1 MTDRAP
7 LSANATLPELM
18 RRLER
23 AAHVFGKKGRDGETT
38 ADPLAEAIVDVARHH
53 GQRATATVLVHG
65 LPLVGG
71 RLPVEHMGL
80 AARRAGLEAHIAD
93 SHLAN
98 LDDAALPVIAL
109 IADGSADV
117 VWQIFRDEQGH
128 AVSAEVSEPGRAETR
143 TRVAIG
149 EYSETS
155 SGRVVKLR
163 PAAPHRERAEGELP
177 RTEPSWLLQAFS
189 TSRKVYGE
197 AILATVAINVLALAM
212 PLYTMNIYDRVLP
225 NAAAETLWALSIGVI
240 LATAFDALIKTL
252 RARFVD
258 AAGRRGDVMLANF
271 IFGRLLG
278 ARLSPGVSTGV
289 RANTLR
295 EYETLREFFGSATLT
310 AFGDLPFLVLF
321 LAMIAVIAGPLVL
334 VPIAT
339 IPIVLAIAWLTQ
351 LRVAELT
358 EGQFRDTAQKNAI
371 AVEYIAGLETIKAAG
386 AESFAA
392 TRWERAV
399 ADGIRT
405 SNALR
410 DSTGLGMTAIFTSQT
425 LIQVLMIITGFYMVA
440 AGKLTTGGLIAATM
454 LAGRAMQPLGQ
465 VAALVARLHQAR
477 IAFRLLDAI
486 VKAPQEREDGAALI
500 APERIAGGIDI
511 EAVTLNYDKDV
522 PPVLRELQIVIRPGE
537 KVAIIGGIGSG
548 KTSLLKLIDG
558 LVAPTAGRV
567 MIDGLPVG
575 HIEPALLRATIG
587 LAMQDAE
594 VFQGTL
600 RDNITMGDPSLSD
613 TRVLEAAK
621 TSLAMTWISRL
632 PKGLDTAVRERGAGL
647 SAGQKQSLTL
657 ARALAREPAI
667 LLLDEPSSAMDPPSE
682 AQLVERLRA
691 DIGQRTLLLVTHR
704 PAMLDLVD
712 RIIVLEGGMKVLDGP
727 KASVIASLR
736 ARAAQTASTTGAT
749 PRANA

>member
-1 MTDRAP
+1 MTERTP
-7 LSANATLPELM
+7 SSTTATLPELM

-23 AAHVFGKKGRDGETT
+23 AALVFGKGVGDGEKPS
-38 ADPLAEAIVDVARHH
+38 DPLALSIADVARHH
-53 GQRATATVLVHG
+53 GQRTTAAILVHG

-71 RLPVEHMGL
+71 RLPVEHLEL
-80 AARRAGLEAHIAD
+80 AARRAGLEAQIAD
-93 SHLAN
+93 DHLAS
-98 LDDAALPVIAL
+98 LDDAELPVIAL

-117 VWQIFRDEQGH
+117 VWQLIRDEHGR
-128 AVSAEVSEPGRAETR
+128 AVSADVSEPGRAETR

-149 EYSETS
+149 EYSEAS

-163 PAAPHRERAEGELP
+163 PARPVQGSGEGQLP
-177 RTEPSWLLQAFS
+177 RAEPSWMLQAFS

-197 AILATVAINVLALAM
+197 AILATLAINVLALAL

-225 NAAAETLWALSIGVI
+225 NAASETLWALSLGVI
-240 LATAFDALIKTL
+240 LAMAFDALIKTL

-271 IFGRLLG
+271 IFSRLLG
-278 ARLSPGVSTGV
+278 ARLAPGISTGA

-310 AFGDLPFLVLF
+310 AFGDLPFLILF
-321 LAMIAVIAGPLVL
+321 LAMIAVVAGPLVL
-334 VPIAT
+334 VPMAAF
-339 IPIVLAIAWLTQ
+339 PIVLAIAWWTQ
-351 LRVAELT
+351 RRVAALT
-358 EGQFRDTAQKNAI
+358 ENQFRDTAQKTAI

-405 SNALR
+405 GNALR
-410 DSTGLGMTAIFTSQT
+410 DASGLGMTAIFTAQS
-425 LIQVLMIITGFYMVA
+425 LIQVLMIVAGFYMVA
-440 AGKLTTGGLIAATM
+440 AGNLTTGGLIAATM

-477 IAFRLLDAI
+477 IAFRLLDGI

-500 APERIAGGIDI
+500 APEHIAGGIDF
-511 EAVTLNYDKDV
+511 ESVTLAYDKDS
-522 PPVLRELQIVIRPGE
+522 PLVLRELQLAIKPGE
-537 KVAIIGGIGSG
+537 KVAIVGGIGSG
-548 KTSLLKLIDG
+548 KTSLLKLIHG

-575 HIEPALLRATIG
+575 HIEPTLLRGAIG

-600 RDNITMGDPSLSD
+600 RDNITMGDSSLSD
-613 TRVLEAAK
+613 AHVLKAAK

-667 LLLDEPSSAMDPPSE
+667 LLLDEPSSAMDPASE
-682 AQLVERLRA
+682 SQLVERLRA
-691 DIGQRTLLLVTHR
+691 DIGQRTLLVVTHR
-704 PAMLDLVD
+704 PAILDLVD
-712 RIIVLEGGMKVLDGP
+712 RIVVLEGGLKVLDGP
-727 KASVIASLR
+727 KASVLASLR
-736 ARAAQTASTTGAT
+736 ARAAQTAQTGAT
-749 PRANA
+749 PRSNA